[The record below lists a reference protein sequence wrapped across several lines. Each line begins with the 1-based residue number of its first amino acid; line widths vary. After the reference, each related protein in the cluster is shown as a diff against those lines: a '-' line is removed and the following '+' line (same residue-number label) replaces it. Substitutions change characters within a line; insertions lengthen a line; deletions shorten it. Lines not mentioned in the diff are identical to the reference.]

1 MVMIHSHT
9 KSPVQRSIDSKD
21 RVETD
26 RRTDAT
32 FCFTFPDDAVSN
44 ESRLCIRDCDKLH
57 QWSRIRRL
65 EYRDGI
71 SPNGT
76 MSGEPL
82 VVFRVI
88 KPHESSER
96 FVLQLDDNVSA
107 VYSLMFVRS
116 TLYLFVSLS
125 HAISDNII

>member
-1 MVMIHSHT
+1 
-9 KSPVQRSIDSKD
+9 
-21 RVETD
+21 
-26 RRTDAT
+26 
-32 FCFTFPDDAVSN
+32 
-44 ESRLCIRDCDKLH
+44 
-57 QWSRIRRL
+57 
-65 EYRDGI
+65 
-71 SPNGT
+71 